1 VAHNLF
7 YGAKH
12 LNCKTENF
20 KRNKMMNLSRSSNP
34 VLKDN
39 VFHRDYT
46 SSSEAMTINGTMNKT
61 ALMLLLVIAGAVF
74 TWNKFMEGLTF
85 SPEAA
90 RSAIMPWLVI
100 GGIGG
105 FITVL
110 ITVFRPRSS
119 GISAPIYAVF
129 EGVFLGGI
137 SAMFETMYNGIVMRA
152 VALTLAV
159 FAAMLFFYRSGIIKV
174 TKKFALGVFAATAG
188 IALVYFASFIAG
200 MFGANL
206 GFLYGNS
213 NLSIGIS
220 LVVVGIAALNLVLD
234 FSFIENAAK
243 SGAPKYMEWYG
254 AFGLMVTLIWL
265 YLELLRLLSKISSR
279 N

>member
-1 VAHNLF
+1 
-7 YGAKH
+7 
-12 LNCKTENF
+12 
-20 KRNKMMNLSRSSNP
+20 MNLSKTSNP
-34 VLKDN
+34 VFKER

-46 SSSEAMTINGTMNKT
+46 SASEVMTVNGTVNKT
-61 ALMLLLVIAGAVF
+61 ALMLLLVIASAVF
-74 TWNKFMEGLTF
+74 TWNKFF
-85 SPEAA
+85 DAVASNPEAGL
-90 RSAIMPWLVI
+90 SAVMPWVVV

-110 ITVFRPRSS
+110 VTVFRPQSS
-119 GISAPIYAVF
+119 GISAPVYAVF
-129 EGVFLGGI
+129 EGLLLGGI
-137 SAMFETMYNGIVMRA
+137 SAIFESMYTGIVMRA

-174 TKKFALGVFAATAG
+174 TQKFMMGVFAATMG
-188 IALVYFASFIAG
+188 IALVYLVSFIAG
-200 MFGANL
+200 FFGANL

-213 NLSIGIS
+213 NFSIGFS
-220 LVVVGIAALNLVLD
+220 LLVVGIAALNLVLD
-234 FSFIENAAK
+234 FSFIERAAE

-265 YLELLRLLSKISSR
+265 YLEILRLLSKLASR